1 MSSNSL
7 TATDMQQLFTDA
19 ADEAGTTVEAGTKWS
34 YYCASEENTGMR
46 TSLDKVWSIDRGM
59 EAGAKAKVAALGAG
73 YDLINPQ
80 DKYGPCGMCYFL
92 CCQVQWCLCTGQ
104 LATMGGITVIETSQ
118 GNTKKLYIAASGS
131 NDPSRDLAVLQAAAK
146 KMGFVE
152 ESSTLWK
159 REI

>member
-7 TATDMQQLFTDA
+7 TAPDMQQLFTDA

-46 TSLDKVWSIDRGM
+46 TSLEKVRSIDRGM
-59 EAGAKAKVAALGAG
+59 EGGAKAKVNALGAG
-73 YDLINPQ
+73 YELINPQ

-92 CCQVQWCLCTGQ
+92 CCQVCCWCMCTGQ
-104 LATMGGITVIETSQ
+104 LATMGGITVIE
-118 GNTKKLYIAASGS
+118 NTKKFYIAASGS
-131 NDPSRDLAVLQAAAK
+131 NDPSRDLSVLQASAK

-152 ESSTLWK
+152 ESSTIWK
-159 REI
+159 YAV